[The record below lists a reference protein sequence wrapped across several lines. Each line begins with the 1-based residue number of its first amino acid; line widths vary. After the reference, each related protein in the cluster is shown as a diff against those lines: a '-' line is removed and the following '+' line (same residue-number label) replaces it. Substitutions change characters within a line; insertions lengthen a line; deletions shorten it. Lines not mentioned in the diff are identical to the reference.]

1 MISILLFSGL
11 NLLYILTFQL
21 VVFVIATDNG
31 LNKNLHDISK
41 YYLYFIIICKF
52 LSK

>member
-1 MISILLFSGL
+1 MISILSGL
-11 NLLYILTFQL
+11 KLLYILTFQL

-41 YYLYFIIICKF
+41 YFFYFIITCKF